1 MNKDSHQ
8 KNWDAALIK
17 TWRTDATLFDTIKLF
32 SALCGERV
40 PLEGLLRLPRKGF
53 PWSIRVRIFV
63 ANHLSKISNRLWEQD
78 PLKDILLL
86 RKLQTSKYDT
96 ERDGRADYDLQ
107 AAQKKHH
114 ENQTLGTVMASNIAN
129 RNSNTDWHTVK

>member
-1 MNKDSHQ
+1 MNNDSHQ

-17 TWRTDATLFDTIKLF
+17 TWRTDAVLFDTIKLF
-32 SALCGERV
+32 NALCGEQV
-40 PLEGLLRLPRKGF
+40 PLESLLRVPRKGF

-78 PLKDILLL
+78 PSKDILLL
-86 RKLQTSKYDT
+86 RKLQTSKYNT
-96 ERDGRADYDLQ
+96 EQNARHDYDLQ
-107 AAQKKHH
+107 AAQKKHK
-114 ENQTLGTVMASNIAN
+114 ENKTLGTVMASNIAN